1 MEISKG
7 VIVLLKDLNPFYP
20 LTLKNKKGWKDDIA
34 HLFLFKM
41 LGILEFLQVGTLF
54 VKSDSERVGF

>member
-1 MEISKG
+1 M
-7 VIVLLKDLNPFYP
+7 LLKDLNPFYP